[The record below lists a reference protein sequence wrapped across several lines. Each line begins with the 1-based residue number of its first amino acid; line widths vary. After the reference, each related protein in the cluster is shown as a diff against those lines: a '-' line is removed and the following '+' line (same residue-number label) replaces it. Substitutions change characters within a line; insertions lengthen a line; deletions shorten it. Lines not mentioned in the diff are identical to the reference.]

1 MGLKIGGEDIDKY
14 GRINGIRSYEEPLQG
29 WDNGVGASLE

>member
-1 MGLKIGGEDIDKY
+1 MELKVGGDIGRY

-29 WDNGVGASLE
+29 RDNGAGALLE